1 MTGSDQSM
9 PNVPPGIDPEVQARI
24 DTLLA
29 QHLTANSNS
38 NIAGEIRNNGGIGSC
53 VGVSTTALTDILDG
67 HTNNST
73 ESPTSQP
80 IVNVFQPRV
89 KIDKDND
96 AGIRYE
102 GVPRAGPPLSPQHA
116 VLHLSDRSEASRS
129 NTPPYQVV
137 TGAFPLTQSISVL
150 PLPPPN
156 TSPPQATLFKRTIS
170 YIGNYFSASPEIIEY
185 SDAEIKTKTQVCVK
199 AQKRFVSNVPTQDLV
214 VKVAAVLIEMSPTG
228 ANSGDYGLVERPV
241 EILAKHKRVREI
253 KRGLGCFVVED
264 VYRKEIRVALAR
276 LNR

>member
-24 DTLLA
+24 DAFLA
-29 QHLTANSNS
+29 QHPTANITRDNS
-38 NIAGEIRNNGGIGSC
+38 GEITNNDGIGSYS
-53 VGVSTTALTDILDG
+53 GVSTTALTDILDG

-73 ESPTSQP
+73 ESPISEPITDMSQT
-80 IVNVFQPRV
+80 RV

-96 AGIRYE
+96 EGICYE
-102 GVPRAGPPLSPQHA
+102 GVPRAGPLLSPRHA

-129 NTPPYQVV
+129 NVPPYQVV
-137 TGAFPLTQSISVL
+137 TGVFPLTHSMFPP

-156 TSPPQATLFKRTIS
+156 PSPPQATLFKRAIS
-170 YIGNYFSASPEIIEY
+170 YISNYFSASPEIIEY
-185 SDAEIKTKTQVCVK
+185 SDAEIKEETQFCVK
-199 AQKRFVSNVPTQDLV
+199 AQKRFISSVPTHDLV
-214 VKVAAVLIEMSPTG
+214 VKVAAVLTDMSSTG
-228 ANSGDYGLVERPV
+228 ANVGEYGLLGRPV

-253 KRGLGCFVVED
+253 KRGLGCFVMED

>member
-24 DTLLA
+24 DALLA
-29 QHLTANSNS
+29 QHPTANSTRK
-38 NIAGEIRNNGGIGSC
+38 IAGEIRNNDGIRSYF
-53 VGVSTTALTDILDG
+53 GVSTTALTDILDG

-73 ESPTSQP
+73 ESPISEP
-80 IVNVFQPRV
+80 IVDVSQARV

-96 AGIRYE
+96 EGIWYE
-102 GVPRAGPPLSPQHA
+102 GVPRAGPPLSPLYA

-129 NTPPYQVV
+129 NAPPYQVV
-137 TGAFPLTQSISVL
+137 TGAFPLTHSMSVP

-156 TSPPQATLFKRTIS
+156 PSPPQATLFKRAMS
-170 YIGNYFSASPEIIEY
+170 YISSYFSASPGIIEY
-185 SDAEIKTKTQVCVK
+185 SDAEIKRKTQVCVK
-199 AQKRFVSNVPTQDLV
+199 AQKRFVSSVPTQDLV
-214 VKVAAVLIEMSPTG
+214 VKVAAVLTDMSPTG
-228 ANSGDYGLVERPV
+228 ANVGEYGLVQRPV
-241 EILAKHKRVREI
+241 EILAKHMRVREI

>member
-24 DTLLA
+24 DALLA
-29 QHLTANSNS
+29 QHPTANSTRK
-38 NIAGEIRNNGGIGSC
+38 IAGEIRNNDGIGSNL
-53 VGVSTTALTDILDG
+53 GVSTTALTDILDG

-73 ESPTSQP
+73 ESPTSEP
-80 IVNVFQPRV
+80 IVNVSQARV
-89 KIDKDND
+89 NIDKDND
-96 AGIRYE
+96 ESIWYE
-102 GVPRAGPPLSPQHA
+102 GVPRSGSPLSPRYA
-116 VLHLSDRSEASRS
+116 VLHLNDRCEASRS
-129 NTPPYQVV
+129 NLPPYQVV
-137 TGAFPLTQSISVL
+137 TDVSSLTHSMSVPPLS
-150 PLPPPN
+150 PPN
-156 TSPPQATLFKRTIS
+156 PSPPQATLFKRAMS

-185 SDAEIKTKTQVCVK
+185 SDAEIKRKTQVCVK
-199 AQKRFVSNVPTQDLV
+199 AQKKFVSSVPTQDLV
-214 VKVAAVLIEMSPTG
+214 VKVAAVLTDMSPTG
-228 ANSGDYGLVERPV
+228 ANVGEYGLVERHV

>member
-9 PNVPPGIDPEVQARI
+9 PNVLPGIDPEVQARI
-24 DTLLA
+24 DALLA
-29 QHLTANSNS
+29 QHPTANSTRK
-38 NIAGEIRNNGGIGSC
+38 IAGEIRNNDGIGSYF
-53 VGVSTTALTDILDG
+53 GVSTTALTDILDG

-80 IVNVFQPRV
+80 IVNVFEPRV
-89 KIDKDND
+89 KVDKDND
-96 AGIRYE
+96 EGIWYE
-102 GVPRAGPPLSPQHA
+102 GVPRAGPPLSPRHA
-116 VLHLSDRSEASRS
+116 VLHLSHRSEASRS
-129 NTPPYQVV
+129 NLPPYQVV
-137 TGAFPLTQSISVL
+137 TGVFPLTHSISVP

-156 TSPPQATLFKRTIS
+156 PSPPQATLFKRAIS
-170 YIGNYFSASPEIIEY
+170 YIGKYFSASPEIIEY
-185 SDAEIKTKTQVCVK
+185 SDAEMKRKTQVSVK
-199 AQKRFVSNVPTQDLV
+199 AQKRFVSSVPTQDLV
-214 VKVAAVLIEMSPTG
+214 VKVAAVLTDMSLSG
-228 ANSGDYGLVERPV
+228 ASLGDYGLVERHV

>member
-24 DTLLA
+24 DALLA
-29 QHLTANSNS
+29 QHPTANSTRK
-38 NIAGEIRNNGGIGSC
+38 IAGEIRNNDGIGSYF
-53 VGVSTTALTDILDG
+53 GVSTTAPTDILDG

-73 ESPTSQP
+73 ESPISEP
-80 IVNVFQPRV
+80 IVNVSQARV

-96 AGIRYE
+96 EGIWYE
-102 GVPRAGPPLSPQHA
+102 GVPRAAPPLSPRHA

-129 NTPPYQVV
+129 NVPPYQVV
-137 TGAFPLTQSISVL
+137 PGVFPLTHSMSVP

-156 TSPPQATLFKRTIS
+156 PSPPQATLFKRAIS
-170 YIGNYFSASPEIIEY
+170 YISSYFSASPGIIEY
-185 SDAEIKTKTQVCVK
+185 SDAEIKRKTQVCVK
-199 AQKRFVSNVPTQDLV
+199 AQKQFVSSVPTQDLV
-214 VKVAAVLIEMSPTG
+214 VKVAAVLTDMSPSG
-228 ANSGDYGLVERPV
+228 ANVGDYGLVERPV

-253 KRGLGCFVVED
+253 KRGSGCFVVED

-276 LNR
+276 LSR

>member
-24 DTLLA
+24 DALLA
-29 QHLTANSNS
+29 QHPTANSTG
-38 NIAGEIRNNGGIGSC
+38 NIAGEITNNDGIGSYF
-53 VGVSTTALTDILDG
+53 GVSTTALTDILDG

-73 ESPTSQP
+73 ESPTSEP
-80 IVNVFQPRV
+80 IVNVSQARV

-96 AGIRYE
+96 EGIWYE
-102 GVPRAGPPLSPQHA
+102 GVPRAGPP
-116 VLHLSDRSEASRS
+116 
-129 NTPPYQVV
+129 
-137 TGAFPLTQSISVL
+137 
-150 PLPPPN
+150 PN
-156 TSPPQATLFKRTIS
+156 PSPPQATLFKRAIS
-170 YIGNYFSASPEIIEY
+170 YIGNYFSASPMVIEY
-185 SDAEIKTKTQVCVK
+185 SDTEIRRKTQVCVK
-199 AQKRFVSNVPTQDLV
+199 AQKRFVSIVPTQDLV

-228 ANSGDYGLVERPV
+228 ANSGDYGLAERPV

-264 VYRKEIRVALAR
+264 VYRKDIRVALAR

>member
-24 DTLLA
+24 DALLA
-29 QHLTANSNS
+29 QHPTANSTREM
-38 NIAGEIRNNGGIGSC
+38 AGEITNNDGIGSYF
-53 VGVSTTALTDILDG
+53 GDSTTALTDILDG

-73 ESPTSQP
+73 ESPTSEP

-96 AGIRYE
+96 EGIWYE
-102 GVPRAGPPLSPQHA
+102 GVPRAGPPLSLRHA

-129 NTPPYQVV
+129 NAPPYQVV
-137 TGAFPLTQSISVL
+137 TGAFPLTHSMSVP

-156 TSPPQATLFKRTIS
+156 PSPPQATLFKRAMS

-199 AQKRFVSNVPTQDLV
+199 AQKRFVSSVPTQDLV
-214 VKVAAVLIEMSPTG
+214 VKVAAVLTDMSPTG
-228 ANSGDYGLVERPV
+228 ANVGEYGLVERPV

>member
-24 DTLLA
+24 DALLA
-29 QHLTANSNS
+29 QHPTANSTRK
-38 NIAGEIRNNGGIGSC
+38 IAGEIRNNDGIRSYF
-53 VGVSTTALTDILDG
+53 GVSTTALTDILDG

-73 ESPTSQP
+73 ESPISEP
-80 IVNVFQPRV
+80 IVDVSQARV

-96 AGIRYE
+96 EGIWYE
-102 GVPRAGPPLSPQHA
+102 GVPRAGPPLSARHA
-116 VLHLSDRSEASRS
+116 VLHLGDRSEASRS
-129 NTPPYQVV
+129 NVPPYQVV
-137 TGAFPLTQSISVL
+137 TGVFPLTHSMSVP
-150 PLPPPN
+150 PLPPSNP
-156 TSPPQATLFKRTIS
+156 SPPQATLFKRAVS

-185 SDAEIKTKTQVCVK
+185 SDAEIKRKTQVCVK
-199 AQKRFVSNVPTQDLV
+199 AQKRFVSIVPTQDLV
-214 VKVAAVLIEMSPTG
+214 VKVAAVLTDMSPTG
-228 ANSGDYGLVERPV
+228 ANAGEYGLVQRPV

>member
-24 DTLLA
+24 DALLA
-29 QHLTANSNS
+29 QHPTANSTRK
-38 NIAGEIRNNGGIGSC
+38 IAGEIRNNDGIGSYF
-53 VGVSTTALTDILDG
+53 GVSTTALTDILDG

-80 IVNVFQPRV
+80 IVNVFEPRV
-89 KIDKDND
+89 KVDKDND
-96 AGIRYE
+96 EGIWYE
-102 GVPRAGPPLSPQHA
+102 GVPRAGPQLSPRHA
-116 VLHLSDRSEASRS
+116 VLHLGDRSEASRS
-129 NTPPYQVV
+129 NVPPYQVV
-137 TGAFPLTQSISVL
+137 TGVFPLTHSMSVP
-150 PLPPPN
+150 PLPPSNP
-156 TSPPQATLFKRTIS
+156 SPPQATLFKRAVS

-185 SDAEIKTKTQVCVK
+185 SDAQIKRKTQVCVK
-199 AQKRFVSNVPTQDLV
+199 AQKRFVSIVPTQDLV
-214 VKVAAVLIEMSPTG
+214 VKVAAVLTDMSPTG
-228 ANSGDYGLVERPV
+228 ANAGEYGLVQRPV

>member
-24 DTLLA
+24 DALLA
-29 QHLTANSNS
+29 QHPTANSTRK
-38 NIAGEIRNNGGIGSC
+38 IAGEIRNNDGIGSYF
-53 VGVSTTALTDILDG
+53 GVSTTAPTDILDG

-73 ESPTSQP
+73 ESPISEP
-80 IVNVFQPRV
+80 IVNVSQARV

-96 AGIRYE
+96 EGIWYE
-102 GVPRAGPPLSPQHA
+102 GVPRAGPPLSPRHA
-116 VLHLSDRSEASRS
+116 VLRLNDRSEASRS
-129 NTPPYQVV
+129 NVPPYQVV
-137 TGAFPLTQSISVL
+137 TAVFPLTHSMPVP

-156 TSPPQATLFKRTIS
+156 PSPPQATLFKRAIS
-170 YIGNYFSASPEIIEY
+170 YISSYFSASPGIIEY
-185 SDAEIKTKTQVCVK
+185 SDAEIKRKTQVCVK
-199 AQKRFVSNVPTQDLV
+199 AQKQFVSSVPTQDLV
-214 VKVAAVLIEMSPTG
+214 VKVAAVLTDMSPTG
-228 ANSGDYGLVERPV
+228 ANAGEYGLVQRPV

>member
-24 DTLLA
+24 DALLA
-29 QHLTANSNS
+29 QHPTANSTRK
-38 NIAGEIRNNGGIGSC
+38 IAGEIRNNDGIRSYF
-53 VGVSTTALTDILDG
+53 GVSTTALTDILDG

-73 ESPTSQP
+73 ESPISEP
-80 IVNVFQPRV
+80 IVDVSQARV

-96 AGIRYE
+96 EGIWYE
-102 GVPRAGPPLSPQHA
+102 GVPRAGPPLSPLYA

-129 NTPPYQVV
+129 NAPPYQVV
-137 TGAFPLTQSISVL
+137 TGAFPLTHSMSVP

-156 TSPPQATLFKRTIS
+156 PSPPQATLFKRAIS
-170 YIGNYFSASPEIIEY
+170 YISSYFSASPGIIEY
-185 SDAEIKTKTQVCVK
+185 SDAEIKRKTQVCVK
-199 AQKRFVSNVPTQDLV
+199 AQKRFVSSVPTQDLV
-214 VKVAAVLIEMSPTG
+214 VKVAAVLTDMSPTG
-228 ANSGDYGLVERPV
+228 ANVGEYGLVQRPV
-241 EILAKHKRVREI
+241 EILAKHMRVREI

-276 LNR
+276 LN

>member
-24 DTLLA
+24 DALLA
-29 QHLTANSNS
+29 QHPTANSTRK
-38 NIAGEIRNNGGIGSC
+38 IAGEIRNNDGIGSYF
-53 VGVSTTALTDILDG
+53 GVSTTALTDILDG

-73 ESPTSQP
+73 ESPTSEP
-80 IVNVFQPRV
+80 IVNVLQPRV

-96 AGIRYE
+96 EGIWYE
-102 GVPRAGPPLSPQHA
+102 SVSRAAPPLSPRYA

-129 NTPPYQVV
+129 NVPPYQVITDV
-137 TGAFPLTQSISVL
+137 FLLTNSMSVP

-156 TSPPQATLFKRTIS
+156 PSPPQATLFKRAIS
-170 YIGNYFSASPEIIEY
+170 YIGNYFSAPPRIIEY
-185 SDAEIKTKTQVCVK
+185 SDAEIKRKTQVCVK
-199 AQKRFVSNVPTQDLV
+199 AQKRFVSSVPTQDLV
-214 VKVAAVLIEMSPTG
+214 VKVAAVLTDMSPTG
-228 ANSGDYGLVERPV
+228 ANVGEYGLVQRPV

-264 VYRKEIRVALAR
+264 VYRKEIRVALER
-276 LNR
+276 LN

>member
-24 DTLLA
+24 DALLA
-29 QHLTANSNS
+29 QHPTANSTRK
-38 NIAGEIRNNGGIGSC
+38 IAGEIRNNDGIGSYF
-53 VGVSTTALTDILDG
+53 GVSTTAPTDILDG

-73 ESPTSQP
+73 ESPTSEP
-80 IVNVFQPRV
+80 IINVSQSRV

-96 AGIRYE
+96 EGIWYE
-102 GVPRAGPPLSPQHA
+102 GVPRAGPPLSPRHA
-116 VLHLSDRSEASRS
+116 VLRLSDRSEASRS
-129 NTPPYQVV
+129 NVPPYQVV
-137 TGAFPLTQSISVL
+137 TGVFPLTHSMFPP

-156 TSPPQATLFKRTIS
+156 PSPPQATLFKRAIS
-170 YIGNYFSASPEIIEY
+170 YISSYFSASPGIIEY
-185 SDAEIKTKTQVCVK
+185 SDAEIKRKTQVCVK
-199 AQKRFVSNVPTQDLV
+199 AQKQFVSSVPTQDLV
-214 VKVAAVLIEMSPTG
+214 VKVAAVVTDMSPTG
-228 ANSGDYGLVERPV
+228 ANLGHHGLVERPV

>member
-24 DTLLA
+24 DALLA
-29 QHLTANSNS
+29 QHPTANSTR
-38 NIAGEIRNNGGIGSC
+38 NIAGEMRNNDGIGSYF
-53 VGVSTTALTDILDG
+53 GVSTTALTDILDG

-80 IVNVFQPRV
+80 TVNVFQPRV

-116 VLHLSDRSEASRS
+116 VLHLSDRSEASQS

-137 TGAFPLTQSISVL
+137 TGAFPLTHSMSVP

-156 TSPPQATLFKRTIS
+156 SSPPQANLFKRAIS
-170 YIGNYFSASPEIIEY
+170 YIGNYFSDSPEIIEY
-185 SDAEIKTKTQVCVK
+185 SDAEIRRKTQVCVK
-199 AQKRFVSNVPTQDLV
+199 AQKRFVSSVPSQDLV
-214 VKVAAVLIEMSPTG
+214 VKVAAVLTDMSPTAADVG
-228 ANSGDYGLVERPV
+228 EHGLVERPV

-264 VYRKEIRVALAR
+264 AYRKEIRVALAR